1 MKLSLRNL
9 ALATTVMVAGA
20 AMAQEAAVPTV
31 TKVWSYD
38 QAGTNKNETRFG
50 TGFGGKVYYNDKAA
64 GKSW

>member
-1 MKLSLRNL
+1 
-9 ALATTVMVAGA
+9 MVAGA